1 MKKLLGLVLLAL
13 AIFGTV
19 KVVGNTSKQSAP
31 MRSGNSAYDAGRKAG
46 QYCAPLFFVAIGIFG
61 LRLLLQSDDSRPAPP
76 PRRTPAAGD
85 PSLRVGGNT
94 FASNPALLRL
104 NSGQWLA
111 ANPWVI
117 VVSSCFAA
125 AGVVVFFIKLP
136 VGIVL
141 LLTAGV
147 VLFRELRFARRKFF
161 QGDVCPGV
169 VLSTQQNLVAV
180 YTDLKAASIAPR
192 PAIKILKQPLRRITT
207 EAAYDGMRVAAA
219 ALYFGN
225 VRQAAWWNFMPEV
238 IQCVIQDPAEIER
251 VTGSIT
257 EEEWQAL
264 DAGLAQI
271 AVAKPGLYRVSS
283 ANSAA
288 ATAPDGAPRNE
299 PDFVP
304 AQPWFKSKFAII
316 GLSVLGGILG
326 LIIVVNVVAL
336 MSRRVHPRSAMPPSG
351 LAMPPPAANFAS
363 PQQPTQ
369 SGPFAVGGQVEANWA
384 GGWILGTITSINPG
398 GFTLMV
404 QLQDARF
411 PGPIL
416 LSTNQLRRK

>member
-1 MKKLLGLVLLAL
+1 
-13 AIFGTV
+13 
-19 KVVGNTSKQSAP
+19 
-31 MRSGNSAYDAGRKAG
+31 
-46 QYCAPLFFVAIGIFG
+46 
-61 LRLLLQSDDSRPAPP
+61 
-76 PRRTPAAGD
+76 
-85 PSLRVGGNT
+85 
-94 FASNPALLRL
+94 
-104 NSGQWLA
+104 
-111 ANPWVI
+111 
-117 VVSSCFAA
+117 
-125 AGVVVFFIKLP
+125 
-136 VGIVL
+136 
-141 LLTAGV
+141 
-147 VLFRELRFARRKFF
+147 
-161 QGDVCPGV
+161 
-169 VLSTQQNLVAV
+169 
-180 YTDLKAASIAPR
+180 
-192 PAIKILKQPLRRITT
+192 
-207 EAAYDGMRVAAA
+207 VAAA

-251 VTGSIT
+251 VMGSIT

-264 DAGLAQI
+264 DAGLARI

-326 LIIVVNVVAL
+326 LMFVVNVVAL
-336 MSRRVHPRSAMPPSG
+336 MSRRVDHRSAMPPPG
-351 LAMPPPAANFAS
+351 PAMPSPAANFAS

-369 SGPFAVGGQVEANWA
+369 SGLFAVGGQVEANWA